1 MKIIADKVSRSG
13 GVYHAYIL
21 VKDELSGSVY
31 TSISLD
37 WDPAKETGAQ
47 FKARVAST
55 LKPILAGIND
65 VESKRA
71 TLQTL
76 LDALDPANL

>member
-1 MKIIADKVSRSG
+1 MKILADKVTQTG
-13 GVYHAYIL
+13 GVYHAYVL
-21 VKDELSGSVY
+21 VKDELTGAVY
-31 TSISLD
+31 TTVQLD
-37 WDPAKETGAQ
+37 WNPATETGNA
-47 FKARVAST
+47 FKARVAAT

-76 LDALDPANL
+76 LDALDPQNL